1 MRMHCRRLTGLTKAF
16 SKKLENFKAAVA
28 LNFAYNNLVRVHKS
42 LRMTPAMAA
51 GITDTAWAIAD
62 LVDADAANA

>member
-1 MRMHCRRLTGLTKAF
+1 
-16 SKKLENFKAAVA
+16 
-28 LNFAYNNLVRVHKS
+28 
-42 LRMTPAMAA
+42 MTPAMAA